1 MTPYI
6 EATSL
11 WKNSIGLAGP
21 DHESDQK
28 KEILRATISRFRNNV
43 SALTSRIATQFPEL
57 TIHDVTHL
65 DALWETASL
74 IAGPTYP
81 LNAMEAF
88 VLGGAILLH
97 DAAHCSEAYDGGIA
111 AVRDTVVWKDAYAA
125 EISKGNGAIQEQIQK
140 SCDFAAMRSL
150 HARQAEVLGVREWP
164 GNNGMLSFFLIE
176 DPELRSRYGSL
187 IGQIAASHNWS
198 IEDVKRKLPPQFNP
212 PGTWPIGWIVD
223 PIKIACL
230 LRCADAAHIDERRA
244 PDFLFSLT
252 RQSGVSLN
260 HWKAQNWLGRA
271 SVDTSDSSNSSLL
284 ITSMSSFH
292 PEDAKAWWVAYDAI
306 VLIDSEIKSS
316 NDLLASRPQCEGE
329 SPQFRMRKVTG
340 AESPLELS
348 RSVRTQ
354 DWTPTAAKIHVGNLE
369 KLVNDLGGKQ
379 LYGEG
384 DNFAIVIRE
393 LIQNARDAIRAR
405 MAIAANFN
413 GRILIKVARKSESK
427 TVIEIWDDGVGM
439 SQRTMVGSLLDFGTS
454 FWASDLVQSEFP
466 GLRSSNFKP
475 VGRFGIGFYSVFMVA
490 SEVSV
495 LSRLY
500 SDGISDVTKLNFPDG
515 LTLRPILSKGGGDGF
530 DAAFSTRVCITVD
543 EPIEAVKDRL
553 INKGQPIELRVPL
566 KNYLAAITVGLD
578 VSVAL
583 QIEGE
588 SQRQVHENI
597 NSLRSQDK
605 VREWIIDMTFSDVLG
620 SPVDASAKYVCEN
633 FERIRCIE
641 FEGRIVGCAALIDLP
656 PHNGL
661 KYLTT
666 DAIGGL
672 TNNTNRGAGGYLG
685 YFENQPTSAKR
696 DSGTKVAPTGVLQ
709 AWANEQILI
718 LRQKNA
724 SQEQLYWAASNL
736 SNLELDPI
744 EIISFPLVYPD
755 FTVVLKTFD
764 EIFDILVSSPIPSLM
779 NRQCNFS
786 ETNLGFVCIDGL
798 PTLRPLSAG
807 NLIHLELEN
816 GHPKYPW
823 SLLGCLARLVS
834 RRGRELEYEVKP
846 NVLTTFIGVLDA
858 FVIKLKPVQA

>member
-11 WKNSIGLAGP
+11 WKNSIGLEGP
-21 DHESDQK
+21 DRESDQK
-28 KEILRATISRFRNNV
+28 KEILRSAISRFRNNV
-43 SALTSRIATQFPEL
+43 SMLTARIAHQFPQL

-111 AVRDTVVWKDAYAA
+111 AVRNTLVWKDAYAA
-125 EISKGNGAIQEQIQK
+125 EISKGNGATLEAIEQ

-150 HARQAEVLGVREWP
+150 HAKQAEVLGEREWP
-164 GNNGMLSFFLIE
+164 GNNGLPSFFLIE
-176 DPELRSRYGSL
+176 DPELRNRYGAL

-244 PDFLFSLT
+244 PDFLLSLT
-252 RQSGVSLN
+252 RQSGISLN

-271 SVDTSDSSNSSLL
+271 SVDTSDSTKSSLL
-284 ITSMSSFH
+284 ITSMKPFC
-292 PEDAKAWWVAYDAI
+292 PEDAKAWWIAYDTI

-316 NDLLASRPQCEGE
+316 NEILASRPQCAGE
-329 SPQFRMRKVTG
+329 SPQFQIRKVTG
-340 AESPLELS
+340 VDSPQELS

-369 KLVNDLGGKQ
+369 KLVADLGGKQ
-379 LYGEG
+379 LYGDG
-384 DNFAIVIRE
+384 DSFAIAVRE

-413 GRILIKVARKSESK
+413 GRILFKVSRKSETK
-427 TVIEIWDDGVGM
+427 TSIEIWDDGVGM
-439 SQRTMVGSLLDFGTS
+439 SQRTMVGALLDFGTS

-475 VGRFGIGFYSVFMVA
+475 VGRFGIGFYSIFMVA

-500 SDGISDVTKLNFPDG
+500 SDGISDVTKLDFPDG

-530 DAAFSTRVCITVD
+530 DVSFSTCVRIIID
-543 EPIEAVKDRL
+543 EPFEAVKNRTV
-553 INKGQPIELRVPL
+553 NKGQPIELQVPL
-566 KNYLAAITVGLD
+566 RNYLAAITVGLD
-578 VSVAL
+578 VSVSL
-583 QIEGE
+583 KIEDESETQI
-588 SQRQVHENI
+588 HENV
-597 NSLRSQDK
+597 NFLKSENK
-605 VREWIIDMTFSDVLG
+605 VRDWIMDLTFSDVLKPSI
-620 SPVDASAKYVCEN
+620 SPSSKYVHEN

-641 FEGRIVGCAALIDLP
+641 FDGRIVGCAAIIDLP
-656 PHNGL
+656 PNNGL
-661 KYLTT
+661 QFISTE
-666 DAIGGL
+666 AIGGL
-672 TNNTNRGAGGYLG
+672 TNNVNRGCGGYLG

-696 DSGTKVAPTGVLQ
+696 DSGKRTAPLEALQ
-709 AWANEQILI
+709 NWANEQIAI
-718 LRQKNA
+718 LREKNA
-724 SQEQLYWAASNL
+724 SQQQLYWAASNL
-736 SNLELDPI
+736 SNLDLDPI
-744 EIISFPLVYPD
+744 EIISFPLVCPNG
-755 FTVVLKTFD
+755 TIVLKTFD

-779 NRQCNFS
+779 HRQTQFS
-786 ETNLGFVCIDGL
+786 ETHVGLICIDGL
-798 PTLRPLSAG
+798 PTLRPLSPG
-807 NLIHLELEN
+807 SLIRLELED
-816 GHPKYPW
+816 GQPKYPT
-823 SLLGCLARLVS
+823 SLLGCLARLTQQ
-834 RRGRELEYEVKP
+834 RGRELEYEVKP
-846 NVLTTFIGVLDA
+846 DVLMTFTGILDA
-858 FVIKLKPVQA
+858 FVIKLKPV